1 MSLYEFESRVRALVA
16 AATGAVL
23 AVVLGAKGA
32 TEAGD
37 QREVVLVSENWVEM
51 RISAQGLS
59 VMSVMSVMSPASARA
74 VAVVAMVVDIVDE
87 GAAELR

>member
-1 MSLYEFESRVRALVA
+1 MSLYEFELRVRALVA

-59 VMSVMSVMSPASARA
+59 VMSVMSPASARA

>member
-1 MSLYEFESRVRALVA
+1 MSLYEFELRVRALVA

-59 VMSVMSVMSPASARA
+59 VMSVMTPASARA